1 MAELTPEYVAAL
13 APTTQLERMT
23 ELREKSGLTIADF
36 YASVEGCMRHLHESF
51 EDAMY
56 ATYCQCTHPRKDPVL
71 SERYLFAAR
80 VEDMCWED
88 DE

>member
-56 ATYCQCTHPRKDPVL
+56 ATYCQCT
-71 SERYLFAAR
+71 R